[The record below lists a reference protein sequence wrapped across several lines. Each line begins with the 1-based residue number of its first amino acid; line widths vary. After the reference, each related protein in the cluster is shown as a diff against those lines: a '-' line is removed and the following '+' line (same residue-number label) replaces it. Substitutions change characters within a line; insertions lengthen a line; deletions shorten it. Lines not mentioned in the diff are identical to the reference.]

1 MSERCYPLDVDAT
14 LLIPRYVYE
23 DGGGKVAKTNL
34 THITWED
41 TVTEVN
47 LAIPLQ
53 KRIAFNHQTFHG
65 DDHPFT
71 LTIRPR
77 LNCME
82 QVRNF
87 LGVLF
92 IHILESPSLS
102 CFLS

>member
-1 MSERCYPLDVDAT
+1 MNDDAT

-53 KRIAFNHQTFHG
+53 KRIASSDLPRGRSSLHP
-65 DDHPFT
+65 DDT
-71 LTIRPR
+71 TSVELYGAG
-77 LNCME
+77 L
-82 QVRNF
+82 
-87 LGVLF
+87 
-92 IHILESPSLS
+92 
-102 CFLS
+102 